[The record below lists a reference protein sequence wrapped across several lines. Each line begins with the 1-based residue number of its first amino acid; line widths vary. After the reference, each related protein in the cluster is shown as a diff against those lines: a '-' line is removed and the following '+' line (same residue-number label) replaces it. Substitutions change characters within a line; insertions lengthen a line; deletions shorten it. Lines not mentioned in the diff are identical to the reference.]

1 MQEFNAR
8 FYKYDDEKW
17 LIFDQDDNLIGVMN
31 NNWEVAWNLV
41 FVVGVNETLKEIEE
55 KQNNP

>member
-31 NNWEVAWNLV
+31 NNWEAAWNLE

>member
-17 LIFDQDDNLIGVMN
+17 LILDQDDNLIGVMN
-31 NNWEVAWNLV
+31 NNWEVTWNLE
-41 FVVGVNETLKEIEE
+41 FVIGVNETLKVMKE
-55 KQNNP
+55 NN

>member
-55 KQNNP
+55 KQNNS